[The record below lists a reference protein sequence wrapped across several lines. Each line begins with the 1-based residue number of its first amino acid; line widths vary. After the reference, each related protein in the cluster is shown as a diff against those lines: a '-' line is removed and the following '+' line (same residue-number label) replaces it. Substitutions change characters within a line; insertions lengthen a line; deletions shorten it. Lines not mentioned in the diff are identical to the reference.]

1 MIMKFIINE
10 NRMEIILDE
19 SLNSLFPG
27 FNNIENFGWANYGCG
42 MGECC
47 DPYAVGFVF
56 PDRHYDD
63 YFFKLVKSKYYHP
76 YGSYP
81 ELDGDLPEDC
91 YEEPDINDEEFDM
104 VVLYEEFGD
113 EFKMVFGDN
122 EKMEIALL
130 GYLNKK
136 FNFNASKLIFD

>member
-1 MIMKFIINE
+1 MKFIITE
-10 NRMEIILDE
+10 NRMEIILDKT
-19 SLNSLFPG
+19 LNSIFPG

-56 PDRHYDD
+56 PGRRYDD

-76 YGSYP
+76 YGSYH
-81 ELDGDLPEDC
+81 GDLPEDC
-91 YEEPDINDEEFDM
+91 YEEPNINDKEFDM
-104 VVLYEEFGD
+104 VILYEE
-113 EFKMVFGDN
+113 FGDN
-122 EKMEIALL
+122 EKMEIELL
-130 GYLNKK
+130 VYLNKK